1 MLPERTDND
10 VAADAMAEADGVST
24 EPAAAD
30 AEATETKVTAEA
42 PSTITNESPAEDAP
56 AEADEILPAPEQKQP
71 AVAAATAAANDP
83 HAYDGPSIPFVPH
96 HALTEGMM
104 ALAFLTAGVI
114 FIALIPAPLDA
125 RANAFLSPEGVLP
138 EWYLLAPFELLHL
151 VPPLPGELFM
161 GLCIGLLMLWPFVD
175 RRPRRI
181 SRRPFM
187 LIFSFVIIGAVVALS
202 VMALMH
208 VEHL

>member
-1 MLPERTDND
+1 MLPERTDKD
-10 VAADAMAEADGVST
+10 VAAD
-24 EPAAAD
+24 
-30 AEATETKVTAEA
+30 VTAEVDA
-42 PSTITNESPAEDAP
+42 TSSNLTAADSEAAETKAV
-56 AEADEILPAPEQKQP
+56 AEASSATP
-71 AVAAATAAANDP
+71 AVASAEEPGAKDQVAASAVEVTVQAPAGAAAPDDP

-104 ALAFLTAGVI
+104 ALAFLTAGLI
-114 FIALIPAPLDA
+114 FIALLPAPLDA
-125 RANAFLSPEGVLP
+125 RANPFLSPEGVLP

-161 GLCIGLLMLWPFVD
+161 GLCVGLLMFWPFID

-181 SRRPFM
+181 SRRPFV
-187 LIFSFVIIGAVVALS
+187 LVLSFLIIGAIVALS